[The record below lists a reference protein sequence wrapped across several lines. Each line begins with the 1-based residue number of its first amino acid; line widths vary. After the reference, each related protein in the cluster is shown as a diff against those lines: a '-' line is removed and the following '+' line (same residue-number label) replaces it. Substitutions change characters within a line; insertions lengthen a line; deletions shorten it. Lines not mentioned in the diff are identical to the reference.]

1 FNGAGTLY
9 QGFVETSNVNVV
21 EEMVGMIQHQRAY
34 EINSKAV
41 TTTDQMLERLVQM

>member
-1 FNGAGTLY
+1 
-9 QGFVETSNVNVV
+9 
-21 EEMVGMIQHQRAY
+21 MGMIQNQRAY